1 MVDFTD
7 LLSRLPIDR
16 IAAQL
21 GEDRDQTYQAASAAI
36 PALLGGMK
44 ANAEDPNGAASLMSA
59 LQDHQRDVDE
69 LDVDQVDTE
78 DGQKIVR
85 NVFGENTDAVV
96 NQFSGMGFSGGLVG
110 KLLPML
116 APFVLG
122 WLSKNIFGSGRQQAP
137 APAPRQQE
145 SGGGGLGDL
154 LGGIFGKKD
163 EPAPTPTPRQVPQQ
177 QDVPGGIN
185 INDILGDMLGGG
197 RSGGGG
203 QAAPRQQQSPLP
215 GGLSLDDLL
224 GGLGG
229 LLGGGRR

>member
-1 MVDFTD
+1 MADFTD
-7 LLSRLPIDR
+7 LLARLPIDR
-16 IAAQL
+16 IAAAL
-21 GEDRDQTYQAASAAI
+21 GAERDETYSAASAAI

-44 ANAEDPNGAASLMSA
+44 ANAEDPNGAASLMNA
-59 LQDHQRDVDE
+59 LRDHQPETDE
-69 LDVDQVDTE
+69 IPDVDQVDVE

-85 NVFGENTDAVV
+85 NVFGDNTDAVM
-96 NQFSGMGFSGGLVG
+96 NQFSGMGFSSGLVG
-110 KLLPML
+110 RLLPML

-122 WLSKNIFGSGRQQAP
+122 WISKNILGSGRQQAP
-137 APAPRQQE
+137 APQQQ
-145 SGGGGLGDL
+145 SSGGGLGDL

-163 EPAPTPTPRQVPQQ
+163 EPVAAPAPRQTQQ
-177 QDVPGGIN
+177 QDLPAGIN

-197 RSGGGG
+197 RSSGAG
-203 QAAPRQQQSPLP
+203 QAQASPLP